1 MAFTPPREFSKHA
14 PSILAFAAPTT
25 NSYKRLVPGYEA
37 PVNLA
42 YSQRNRSA
50 AIRIPMYST
59 SPKAKR
65 LEFRCPDPSCNPYL
79 TFSAMLMAAID
90 GIQNKLD
97 PGKPLDVNI
106 YDLEPEDAAKEVAQ
120 TPGALSESLAALKK
134 DHAFLL
140 KGDVF
145 TPDVI
150 DTWID
155 YKTANEVD
163 AIRLRPHP
171 YEFYDV
177 LRHLIQ
183 RPLQNQQS
191 RRMAIRRFF
200 FSPQKNNAARRG
212 AALR

>member
-1 MAFTPPREFSKHA
+1 MGLHAAAGILKHA
-14 PSILAFAAPTT
+14 PAILGFAAPTT

-42 YSQRNRSA
+42 YSRRNRSA

-106 YDLEPEDAAKEVAQ
+106 YDMEPEEAGHILQ
-120 TPGALSESLAALKK
+120 TPGSLAESLAALKK

-145 TPDVI
+145 TSDVVE
-150 DTWID
+150 TWID

-163 AIRLRPHP
+163 PLRLRPHP
-171 YEFYDV
+171 YEFMMYYD
-177 LRHLIQ
+177 I
-183 RPLQNQQS
+183 
-191 RRMAIRRFF
+191 
-200 FSPQKNNAARRG
+200 
-212 AALR
+212 